1 MARAPVQLGREAV
14 ELDQD
19 RAHASNG
26 IDAVLGPRP
35 VRGAAADDDLVP
47 GEALVRDR
55 DGDLGAG
62 GLGDDRGV
70 GPHRLGDGL
79 GADRGELLVA
89 DGGNDDVARNA
100 PLGDVGGSHHDGGQ
114 AGLHVVRTAAV
125 EAVSLDPRREGVG
138 HSVDPNDIHVSVQ
151 EQRAAAA
158 LPPRPG
164 DDVGSARLDV
174 GNVDLEAA
182 LGQPAADEPGDLA
195 LTRAARDEAG
205 VDRVDGDEVGQ

>member
-1 MARAPVQLGREAV
+1 MARAPDQLGGEAV

-55 DGDLGAG
+55 DGYLGAG

-89 DGGNDDVARNA
+89 DGGNDDVARNV
-100 PLGDVGGSHHDGGQ
+100 LVGGVGGSHHDGGQ
-114 AGLHVVRTAAV
+114 AGLHVVRAAAV
-125 EAVSLDPRREGVG
+125 EAVSLDPRRGVG
-138 HSVDPNDIHVSVQ
+138 HSVDANDIHVSVQ

-164 DDVGSARLDV
+164 DDVGPARLDV

-195 LTRAARDEAG
+195 FPRAARDEAG